1 LDKERGEVMVNLRQQ
16 GAVLRFLSASALL
29 VATAFASVAC
39 EVEESD
45 PEEQNVAETKTLF
58 GDDRVADV
66 LKGKLD
72 KVPRNFQEFE
82 KLFKVGREC
91 KRTDSKEIF
100 VVEEESSRASGT
112 VEETKSLLPRAIV
125 TGCNTGDTSDPNSVS
140 NSFSL
145 MAALFSSPDVPNAKK
160 GDPMVFDRVEVMALD
175 RKTGL
180 YNFYVMTPSAKAS
193 DPGTLQRVQL
203 RPDGKV
209 YEITQ
214 VPGKKVSTKVNAEG
228 ACHNCHVNMGPLMNE
243 MHEPWTNWV
252 STHKTLPESNLIG
265 ETASI
270 VNEAVSVDGSH
281 ARSSLANDLEKIMTA
296 AVRVWSEGSPS
307 AAGSGFIQANID
319 GDQPQKVEGLL
330 KSVFCETELQY
341 ASTADVAPV
350 ELFVDPGAVQGGS
363 FPPPQAYATDRF
375 PILMPV
381 RSDMDKRIEIAL
393 IKKKVLTQNTTI
405 AARLFDD
412 KADVFSKLR
421 CGLYPQVVSGL
432 PTDPAKVDAHVRGV
446 LRAAVTKS
454 IPKGKRQDYA
464 VALLKDGATP
474 DAVKAARTAFLA
486 EAKTAYDADVKK
498 LQTKSGRDELKTRS
512 QKRKDAAR
520 AMFNRDANPMPLLE
534 DEVKG
539 T

>member
-1 LDKERGEVMVNLRQQ
+1 MRPL
-16 GAVLRFLSASALL
+16 LRFLGASTLLVASAL
-29 VATAFASVAC
+29 TGFGC

-58 GDDRVADV
+58 GDDRVADL

-82 KLFKVGREC
+82 KLFGVGRSC
-91 KRTDSKEIF
+91 KRTDSKEIY

-112 VEETKSLLPRAIV
+112 VEETSALLPRAIV
-125 TGCNTGDTSDPNSVS
+125 TGCNTGDKSDPNSLV
-140 NSFSL
+140 NSFNL

-180 YNFYVMTPSAKAS
+180 YNFYVMTPSARAS

-214 VPGKKVSTKVNAEG
+214 VPGKKVATKVNAAG

-252 STHKTLPESNLIG
+252 STHKTLPESDLSG

-270 VNEAVSVDGSH
+270 VNEAISSDGSH
-281 ARSSLANDLEKIMTA
+281 SRASLANDLEKVMTTA
-296 AVRVWSEGSPS
+296 IRVWNEGTPS

-319 GDQPQKVEGLL
+319 GDQPQGVEGLL

-412 KADVFSKLR
+412 KADIFSKVR

-432 PTDPAKVDAHVRGV
+432 PTDVTKVDAHVRGA
-446 LRAAVTKS
+446 LRAASTKS

-464 VALLKDGATP
+464 KVLLDDKSTP
-474 DAVKAARTAFLA
+474 EAIKAARTAYLA
-486 EAKTAYDADVKK
+486 DVKTTYDADIKK

-520 AMFNRDANPMPLLE
+520 AMFDRDANPMPVLA